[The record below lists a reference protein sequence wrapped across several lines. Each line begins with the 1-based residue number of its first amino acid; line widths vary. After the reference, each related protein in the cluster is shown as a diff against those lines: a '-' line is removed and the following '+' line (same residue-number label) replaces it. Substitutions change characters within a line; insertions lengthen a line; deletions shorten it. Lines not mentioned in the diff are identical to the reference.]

1 MAVIHV
7 VWLVHCTDAQAIIK
21 YGMIEDGD
29 RVMVC
34 LSGGKDSLSLLHSM
48 RQYQHYAA
56 KKGISF
62 SLGAVTIDPQTPSYD
77 PSPLK
82 DYLKL
87 LDTPYFYEE
96 QCKCA
101 RPCGS
106 CYCVIHADT
115 A

>member
-1 MAVIHV
+1 
-7 VWLVHCTDAQAIIK
+7 
-21 YGMIEDGD
+21 MIEDGD

-48 RQYQHYAA
+48 HQYQHYAA
-56 KKGISF
+56 KKGINF

-101 RPCGS
+101 
-106 CYCVIHADT
+106 AT
-115 A
+115 APVRAATAPTV